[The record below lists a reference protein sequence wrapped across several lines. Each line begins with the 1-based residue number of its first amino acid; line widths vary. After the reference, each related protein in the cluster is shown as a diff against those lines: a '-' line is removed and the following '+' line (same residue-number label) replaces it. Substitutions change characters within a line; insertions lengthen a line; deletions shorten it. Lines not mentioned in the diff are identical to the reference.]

1 MLTEQLADGNNKLR
15 RTRLGSKPL
24 LLLISSHEVRVLAA
38 ATRQGSCG
46 RRGSSRWRLPWERE
60 PSGMVHRKSQARV
73 RGSVC
78 GLIESA
84 CEKRIWQWLEI
95 CSD

>member
-15 RTRLGSKPL
+15 RTRLGSRPL
-24 LLLISSHEVRVLAA
+24 LLLISSREVRVLAA

-46 RRGSSRWRLPWERE
+46 RKGARRQRLPWERE
-60 PSGMVHRKSQARV
+60 PSGMVHRKSPSRV
-73 RGSVC
+73 RVSVC

-95 CSD
+95 CGD